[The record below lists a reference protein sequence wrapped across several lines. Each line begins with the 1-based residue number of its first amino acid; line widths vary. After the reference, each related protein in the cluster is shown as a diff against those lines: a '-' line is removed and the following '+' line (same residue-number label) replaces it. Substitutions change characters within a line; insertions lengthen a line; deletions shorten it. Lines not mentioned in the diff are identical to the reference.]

1 MSLIGGLIL
10 GDYAVK
16 TGWFIPQSILYMS
29 IVTIGDFTQPSI
41 EMNFA
46 LKFARMIL
54 LILCGFFGFW
64 GFIGGIIFILI
75 VMASTKTIAGDKY
88 FYPLIPFNWKALK
101 NLLFRTRISNDV
113 Q

>member
-1 MSLIGGLIL
+1 MS
-10 GDYAVK
+10 
-16 TGWFIPQSILYMS
+16 T
-29 IVTIGDFTQPSI
+29 VTLGDFTQPSI

-46 LKFARMIL
+46 IKFARMTL

-64 GFIGGIIFILI
+64 GFLGGIVLLLI

-88 FYPLIPFNWKALK
+88 FYPLIPFNWKKLK
-101 NLLFRTRISNDV
+101 NLLFRTKLSKDV